1 MKDTEPTESD
11 KRHNANTDSGQ
22 SKGKMSTD
30 TLWKIIA
37 ICTGVVIGL
46 VILAVGI
53 WYETRYRKRKSLLPT
68 IVVSKEKLFHKT
80 GNIPADEEG
89 EEGGIKEPSAPTE
102 SEARS
107 PVPFRNSLTSHS
119 IPNINH
125 NSTPPP
131 VEQPYN
137 HDE

>member
-1 MKDTEPTESD
+1 MTRVPPQVNIVKTST
-11 KRHNANTDSGQ
+11 G
-22 SKGKMSTD
+22 TD

-89 EEGGIKEPSAPTE
+89 EEGGIKGK
-102 SEARS
+102 
-107 PVPFRNSLTSHS
+107 FFLLMC
-119 IPNINH
+119 
-125 NSTPPP
+125 
-131 VEQPYN
+131 
-137 HDE
+137 